1 MISMEVHTSKL
12 DNDLT
17 LQIPLALASEI
28 GLEPN
33 SSVDIS
39 ILGNS
44 IIINPS
50 RRPRRKLDDLLA
62 GVTEDNLHGETD
74 TGPAVGR
81 EVW

>member
-1 MISMEVHTSKL
+1 MEVHTSKL

>member
-1 MISMEVHTSKL
+1 MEVHTSKL

-74 TGPAVGR
+74 TGSAVGR